1 MYLAFATE
9 SCPSINIDGSRGV
22 PDAVKPLV
30 STHLER
36 MSLTDYS
43 VISSQLLIATGDRIH
58 GPNH

>member
-1 MYLAFATE
+1 MALGGE
-9 SCPSINIDGSRGV
+9 P

-36 MSLTDYS
+36 RHSLDYS
-43 VISSQLLIATGDRIH
+43 VISSQLLIATGDRIR